1 MWPFSQTSNTVWY
14 LQAGE
19 MESGQFVCRKQ
30 ASAVMVLVK
39 RFDRP
44 MDGGEESVRRLN
56 LLLTVQHFLRKSPG
70 SDSYWPEYRAWPSG
84 KPFAEAMEQKL
95 TVYRPLTPLEGD
107 PFVSINDYA
116 FLEFNSDRVGFPEA
130 TPAGEGRVGVGSG
143 WINIIGFDAGVEVIE
158 FDSGMVKPLSHRRW
172 KFRSLR
178 EEDQMGILEG
188 GWGSGAPGGS
198 GGGVFRWGQLIGH
211 YLGVFPTGGSNL
223 QLFMP
228 LDWIRERCGEAN
240 PRHELSGPRLWTN
253 PLPAWLTGAGLTV
266 GLLAC
271 VSSLPDLAIH
281 ASPLWFWLL
290 VAGGISATAAVLL
303 MMRRWKAAAAW
314 GSAVAIPL
322 LAFGLA
328 ICLRAS
334 WSDKVVVV
342 LRDDGFAGA
351 PSIEI
356 APPKG
361 IRGHYVYENYGEP
374 QRVSNGKMT
383 LLMDRKKFE
392 GLDIFRITFPGG
404 DIRKCRKGP
413 QLQPLPRMKNFHLS
427 PTYHE
432 QA

>member
-19 MESGQFVCRKQ
+19 IEGGQFVCREQ

-39 RFDRP
+39 RWERP
-44 MDGGEESVRRLN
+44 AGGGEERVRHLN
-56 LLLTVQHFLRKSPG
+56 LLLTVQHVLRKSPD
-70 SDSYWPEYRAWPSG
+70 SESYWPEYRAWPSG
-84 KPFAEAMEQKL
+84 KPFADAMAQEL
-95 TVYRPLTPLEGD
+95 RVYRPLTPQEGD
-107 PFVSINDYA
+107 PFVPINDYA
-116 FLEFNSDRVGFPEA
+116 FLEFESDRVAFPEA

-158 FDSGMVKPLSHRRW
+158 FDSGMVRPLLHRHW
-172 KFRSLR
+172 EFRSLR

-188 GWGSGAPGGS
+188 GKSGGAPGGS

-211 YLGVFPTGGSNL
+211 YLGVFPTGGSDL

-228 LDWIRERCGEAN
+228 LDWIRERCGEAD
-240 PRHELSGPRLWTN
+240 PRHELSGPRLWANT
-253 PLPAWLTGAGLTV
+253 LSAWLTGAGLTV

-271 VSSLPDLAIH
+271 VSFLSDLAIH

-290 VAGGISATAAVLL
+290 VAGGISAAAAVFL

-314 GSAVAIPL
+314 VLAVAIPL

-334 WSDKVVVV
+334 WSDKVVVE
-342 LRDDGFAGA
+342 LRDGGATGVPPVLVAAPLNDGIG
-351 PSIEI
+351 EWL
-356 APPKG
+356 PPNGPLRVAKG
-361 IRGHYVYENYGEP
+361 KLILLLERRDYE
-374 QRVSNGKMT
+374 RLAM
-383 LLMDRKKFE
+383 F
-392 GLDIFRITFPGG
+392 DIDPGG
-404 DIRKCRKGP
+404 GSRVVVKST
-413 QLQPLPRMKNFHLS
+413 QLHLLPRLANLNLS

-432 QA
+432 HQ